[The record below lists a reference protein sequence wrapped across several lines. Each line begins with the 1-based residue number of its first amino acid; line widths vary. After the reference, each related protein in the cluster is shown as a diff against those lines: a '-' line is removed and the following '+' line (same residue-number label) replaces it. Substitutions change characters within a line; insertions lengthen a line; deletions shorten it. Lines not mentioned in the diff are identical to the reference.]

1 MVMSDIDTSGGVF
14 MVGTSGSQENGDD
27 YLGLLSALLR
37 RGIAESAIFSD
48 FGSSD
53 GWEGLVKSGCS

>member
-1 MVMSDIDTSGGVF
+1 MSDIDTSGGVF

-48 FGSSD
+48 FDLLMIGRNWSKAD
-53 GWEGLVKSGCS
+53 AHE